1 MRALLMKDNVK
12 MIRQITLQA
21 GALALLALTAC
32 NAFLA
37 MRHLGRM
44 EKVAAFTIESS
55 TIQADISDIL
65 KDLTDMET
73 GQRGYLLTANLE
85 YEQPY
90 TDAKGRIA
98 ADFARL
104 RRGLGDRP
112 NHERSLEL
120 ELESLASSK
129 EAEIEQTIDLRQRG
143 YRRRAFKRVDSG
155 EGKEY
160 MDKARALLSS
170 LSAGEAGISAELNRE
185 RKTIVNKARTSTIID
200 NLCLLVLTA
209 CLFGLSRFHA
219 QVLEREAARS
229 KQELAIRDLQL
240 QKLTTTLS
248 NQARFK
254 TCAIETNASLL
265 LQEYGGFLPRAGH
278 ECAEQIQ
285 EAAAQVEKLRQELV
299 GIIDQDG
306 VEQPVYELVA

>member
-1 MRALLMKDNVK
+1 
-12 MIRQITLQA
+12 
-21 GALALLALTAC
+21 
-32 NAFLA
+32 
-37 MRHLGRM
+37 M
-44 EKVAAFTIESS
+44 EKVAAFTLASS
-55 TIQADISDIL
+55 MIQADVSDIL

-85 YEQPY
+85 YEHPY

-98 ADFARL
+98 SDFARL

-112 NHERSLEL
+112 DHERSLEL
-120 ELESLASSK
+120 ELESLANSK
-129 EAEIEQTIDLRQRG
+129 EAEIQQTIDLRQQG

-170 LSAGEAGISAELNRE
+170 LSAEEARISAELNVD
-185 RKTIVNKARTSTIID
+185 RKTSISKARTATIID

-209 CLFGLSRFHA
+209 CLFGLARFHG
-219 QVLEREAARS
+219 QVLEREAARN
-229 KQELAIRDLQL
+229 KQELAMRDLQL
-240 QKLTTTLS
+240 QKLTATLS

-265 LQEYGGFLPRAGH
+265 LQEYAGFLPRAGH
-278 ECAEQIQ
+278 ECAEQIK
-285 EAAAQVEKLRQELV
+285 EAAAQVEQLRQELV
-299 GIIDQDG
+299 GTIDQNS
-306 VEQPVYELVA
+306 VEQAMYDSVA